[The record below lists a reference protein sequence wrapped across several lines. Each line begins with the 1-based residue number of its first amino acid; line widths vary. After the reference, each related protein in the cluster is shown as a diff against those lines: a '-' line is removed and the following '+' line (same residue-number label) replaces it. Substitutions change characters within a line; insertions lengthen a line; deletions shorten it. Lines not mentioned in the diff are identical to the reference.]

1 MIMFTLILIHILM
14 DHRKP
19 GDKYRNGFLVLNIFI
34 EETNVLMVCIH
45 GNYWYMSIHDFQIN
59 IEIK

>member
-1 MIMFTLILIHILM
+1 M

-34 EETNVLMVCIH
+34 EETNVLCVLMTIT
-45 GNYWYMSIHDFQIN
+45 GT
-59 IEIK
+59 

>member
-14 DHRKP
+14 DRRKL

-34 EETNVLMVCIH
+34 EETNVLCVLMTIT
-45 GNYWYMSIHDFQIN
+45 GT
-59 IEIK
+59 